1 MTRGRKPNVEPTS
14 SINLHLPETLRA
26 RLDLI
31 LYSELEGRVPKGSY
45 LRFFSARLVEF
56 FEHRAL
62 DLAPYLNALPGTH
75 VVSARPSTLEALRV
89 ALEQSQKA
97 QP

>member
-14 SINLHLPETLRA
+14 SINLHLPETLRV
-26 RLDLI
+26 RLDLL

-56 FEHRAL
+56 FSHRTL
-62 DLAPYLNALPGTH
+62 DLAPFLNALPGTH
-75 VVSARPSTLEALRV
+75 VVSGTPETLAALQQ
-89 ALEQSQKA
+89 ALTAKQ

>member
-14 SINLHLPETLRA
+14 AINLHLPESLRT

-31 LYSELEGRVPKGSY
+31 LFSELEGRVPKGSY
-45 LRFFSARLVEF
+45 LRFFSARLVEW
-56 FEHRAL
+56 FEYRTL
-62 DLAPYLNALPGTH
+62 DLGPYLNSLPGTH
-75 VVSARPSTLEALRV
+75 VISGRPATLEALRA
-89 ALEQSQKA
+89 ALETSQKA

>member
-31 LYSELEGRVPKGSY
+31 LFSELEGRVPKGSY
-45 LRFFSARLVEF
+45 LRFFSSRLVEF
-56 FEHRAL
+56 FEFRTL
-62 DLAPYLNALPGTH
+62 DLAPYLSALPGTH
-75 VVSARPSTLEALRV
+75 VVSARPATLDALRA
-89 ALEQSQKA
+89 ALEQSQ
-97 QP
+97 QGQS